1 MPDEPILWKDRKR
14 ILGLPISFTRYEL
27 TATRLTIRKGLFS
40 TTTDETRLYR
50 VLDTSLTR
58 TLGQKILGVGTIKL
72 YSADRSHE
80 EHFLV
85 NIRNSENVRR
95 LLNRLVEDER
105 LRLGV
110 TAKEMY
116 AAGGFTGGFNPA
128 DLDGDGIPDY
138 LQN

>member
-58 TLGQKILGVGTIKL
+58 TLGQKSSVSG
-72 YSADRSHE
+72 RSNSTARIAPTRNT
-80 EHFLV
+80 FL
-85 NIRNSENVRR
+85 
-95 LLNRLVEDER
+95 
-105 LRLGV
+105 
-110 TAKEMY
+110 
-116 AAGGFTGGFNPA
+116 
-128 DLDGDGIPDY
+128 
-138 LQN
+138 